1 MISVRG
7 FHFKIIHNTMP
18 EPICSICKTPMVDQT
33 KHRECLLKGLESG
46 EVQSRRDWLA
56 KSKPKAIKV
65 IRKVLIDQSL
75 I

>member
-1 MISVRG
+1 
-7 FHFKIIHNTMP
+7 MP
-18 EPICSICKTPMVDQT
+18 EPICSICKTVIVELM

-65 IRKVLIDQSL
+65 IRKVLIDQS
-75 I
+75 